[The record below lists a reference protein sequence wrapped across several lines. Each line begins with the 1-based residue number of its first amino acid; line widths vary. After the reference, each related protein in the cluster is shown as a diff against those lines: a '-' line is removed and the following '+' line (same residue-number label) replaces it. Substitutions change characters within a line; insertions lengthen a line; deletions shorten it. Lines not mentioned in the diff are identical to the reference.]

1 MAVAGAVAVVVVA
14 VVVVVVVV
22 VVAVVIVKPTARVIS
37 PLSELEGALVQVFLR
52 CAKKRFVLTDELV
65 VVHCAA
71 WARR

>member
-1 MAVAGAVAVVVVA
+1 MVPAIAVESEPPS
-14 VVVVVVVV
+14 
-22 VVAVVIVKPTARVIS
+22 VVIVKPTARVIS